1 MTRSFRRI
9 PHVNKMPTL
18 TYSLKI
24 TFNDKIHF
32 TGSSLAMVGLSLD
45 LSGLT
50 SDAFVTIKHPTV
62 NFLIMLKSSHIIS
75 SSISV
80 ALLPGINSIQTN
92 TDVSISK

>member
-9 PHVNKMPTL
+9 TRVNKIPTL
-18 TYSLKI
+18 TYNLKI
-24 TFNDKIHF
+24 TFNNKIHF
-32 TGSSLAMVGLSLD
+32 TGSSLTMVGLSLD
-45 LSGLT
+45 LSVLT
-50 SDAFVTIKHPTV
+50 SDAFITIKHPTV
-62 NFLIMLKSSHIIS
+62 NFLVMLKSSHITS